1 MKLKE
6 KFFGDTVRLIPVDIN
21 QNEIFDA
28 VEIVLNKEGFSF
40 ADAHSWTYRQ
50 DGEVI
55 IEFYEGSM
63 VVDISL
69 DCYKGKYTIVADI
82 HHLPGS

>member
-1 MKLKE
+1 MNLKE
-6 KFFGDTVRLIPVDIN
+6 KFQGDTVRLIPVDIN
-21 QNEIFDA
+21 RNEIFDA
-28 VEIVLNKEGFSF
+28 VEVVLNREGFSF
-40 ADAHSWTYRQ
+40 ADAHSWTYR

-63 VVDISL
+63 VVDIAL

>member
-1 MKLKE
+1 MDMKK
-6 KFFGDTVRLIPVDIN
+6 KFSGDFVRLMPVDIN

-28 VEIVLNKEGFSF
+28 VELVINKKGFSF

-69 DCYKGKYTIVADI
+69 DCYKGKYVIVADI
-82 HHLPGS
+82 HSLPGE